1 MKTLKLFY
9 VYDTI
14 GGCAITNMIP
24 MSNDLVAWVSFRD
37 NFIQKKDSPYNYKA
51 LELVKFGEVNVDYN
65 GEFKCCENVRDVVRY
80 SGKEIMDLIQNELA
94 ARGIDDNLIDEDE
107 N

>member
-14 GGCAITNMIP
+14 GGCAVTNMIP

-37 NFIQKKDSPYNYKA
+37 NFIQKKESPYNYKA
-51 LELVKFGEVNVDYN
+51 LELVKFGEVNVDSN
-65 GEFKCCENVRDVVRY
+65 GEFTCCNDVRDIVRY
-80 SGKEIMDLIQNELA
+80 SGKDIMTLIQEELS
-94 ARGIDDNLIDEDE
+94 ARGIEDNLIDEE
-107 N
+107 